1 MEANRHFTLI
11 IAGDNPAKQAKPYSN
26 KPLKKKRKVYEFSKA
41 REYYDTKLKFF
52 KDVLETNTDDDFK
65 KLIKSNI

>member
-41 REYYDTKLKFF
+41 LQGR
-52 KDVLETNTDDDFK
+52 
-65 KLIKSNI
+65 S